1 MIGVLLVLGSASA
14 LSLPEVEASL
24 VAYATASCS
33 AEKVDVTWLGLRA
46 ELPGGSK
53 ASFHWSGS
61 PCQSRPKL
69 KLTAVENGVP
79 VGVWHFRPALD
90 VWINVPVAAQ
100 SASAGEPVKSEDGMV
115 RIQDVQGDLAGEGVW
130 IARVALE
137 KGEAL
142 TRRVL
147 RIRPDSAKG
156 SRVRIESRQG
166 PLTVS
171 ADGRLMEDAFV
182 GKSVRVLNLATK
194 STQKGRFLALNRV
207 VLNEE

>member
-1 MIGVLLVLGSASA
+1 MIGFLLALGSSSA
-14 LSLPEVEASL
+14 LSLSVVEASL
-24 VAYATASCS
+24 VDYATSSCS
-33 AEKVDVTWLGLRA
+33 AEKVDVIWLGLGA
-46 ELPGGSK
+46 DLPGGPE
-53 ASFHWSGS
+53 ASFHWLGS

-100 SASAGEPVKSEDGMV
+100 SVSAGEAVKSEHGLV
-115 RIQDVQGDLAGEGVW
+115 RIQDVQGDLAGDGVW
-130 IARVALE
+130 LARVSLK

-147 RIRPDSAKG
+147 KAQPDSAKG
-156 SRVRIESRQG
+156 SRVRIESRKG

-194 STQKGRFLALNRV
+194 STHKGRFVALNRV

>member
-1 MIGVLLVLGSASA
+1 MMGFLLALGSASA

-24 VAYATASCS
+24 VAYATSFCS
-33 AEKVDVTWLGLRA
+33 AEKVDVKWLGLGA
-46 ELPGGSK
+46 ALPGGPK
-53 ASFHWSGS
+53 ASFHWLGS

-69 KLTAVENGVP
+69 KLTVVENGVP

-90 VWINVPVAAQ
+90 VWINVPVAAE
-100 SASAGEPVKSEDGMV
+100 SVSAGEAVTSEEGLV
-115 RIQDVQGDLAGEGVW
+115 RIQDVQGDLAGDGVW
-130 IARVALE
+130 VARVSLK

-147 RIRPDSAKG
+147 KIQPDSVKG
-156 SRVRIESRQG
+156 SRVRIETRQG

-194 STQKGRFLALNRV
+194 STQKGRLVALNRV